1 MSLLTTH
8 RISKSYGPLDIFSGL
23 SLQVP
28 PEGRIALVGENGIGK
43 TTLLRVLADLESPTD
58 GKIQQASGLTIGY
71 LPQEARLSSE
81 RSLWVEVLSG
91 LEHLLQREEELQQLE
106 RAMAA
111 QDQPTS
117 EEMERYGRLQ
127 QEFER
132 LGGYTYESRV
142 DEVLGGLG
150 FQESDYQ
157 MPLTKLSGG
166 QRTRAFLAKLLLS
179 NPDLLILDEP
189 TNHLDIQA
197 IQWLEGYLKPF
208 SGAVLLVSHDRYF
221 IDEVCRQIWEMSRSG
236 FEVYRG
242 NYSAY
247 LNQRQE
253 RWSRRQELFAAEKSR
268 LENEL
273 DYVKRNIAGQRTS
286 QAKGKLR
293 RLTRRVQAIEQIG
306 IQAIQGKSWG
316 QISEQ
321 VETTSSPFSVQEAHR
336 RIQALQD
343 PVHKPQSL
351 SLSLRTQQRGGDLVL
366 RTEQLQV
373 GYPDGDSA
381 LFSVPDIVLHRGE
394 CAALI
399 GPNGAG
405 KTTFLKTILEELA
418 PWSGEVEL
426 GANLDI
432 GYFAQA
438 HENLHNQLTILEEI
452 QTTAP
457 GMNKAQLRDYLARYL
472 FTGEEVYKQVGVL
485 SGGERGRVA
494 LAKLAL
500 SDANLLL
507 LDEPT
512 NHLDIPSQEVL
523 QSVLA
528 EYPGTILLVSHDRY
542 LINALGTQI
551 WEIDPA
557 ERGLVVFEGTYREYQ
572 AHLQDQELDRQQQEE
587 TETGTAAA
595 YREKKTAKNQALAEE
610 RRRAERL
617 QEVEKRI
624 VELEN
629 QLETWGADLANPP
642 DDPGEVVRLGKRY
655 GAAEE
660 ELDQLLEEWEGL
672 AAGQENDG

>member
-1 MSLLTTH
+1 MSLLTTY

-58 GKIQQASGLTIGY
+58 GKIQQASRLTIGY

-91 LEHLLQREEELQQLE
+91 LEHLLRREEELQQLE

-117 EEMERYGRLQ
+117 EEIERYGRLQ

-405 KTTFLKTILEELA
+405 KTTFLKTILEELV

-457 GMNKAQLRDYLARYL
+457 GMNEAQLRDYLARYL

-572 AHLQDQELDRQQQEE
+572 AHLQDQGLDRQQQEE

-595 YREKKTAKNQALAEE
+595 YREKKTAKNQARAEE

-660 ELDQLLEEWEGL
+660 ELDQLLEEWEIL
-672 AAGQENDG
+672 VAGQENDG